1 MKKRVAIPLPQDIS
15 TLSQA
20 EKLSLLENIWDS
32 LDKDTVPL
40 TPAQRKELDRRLLLH
55 ERGETT
61 YSSWEEVRAGLRA
74 SQ

>member
-1 MKKRVAIPLPQDIS
+1 MPLPQDIS

-40 TPAQRKELDRRLLLH
+40 TPVQRKELDRRLLLH

-61 YSSWEEVRAGLRA
+61 YRPWEEVRERLKA
-74 SQ
+74 SR

>member
-1 MKKRVAIPLPQDIS
+1 MPHLARCTGQVVPDD
-15 TLSQA
+15 
-20 EKLSLLENIWDS
+20 LSLLENIWDS

-61 YSSWEEVRAGLRA
+61 FSPWEKVRERLKA
-74 SQ
+74 SR